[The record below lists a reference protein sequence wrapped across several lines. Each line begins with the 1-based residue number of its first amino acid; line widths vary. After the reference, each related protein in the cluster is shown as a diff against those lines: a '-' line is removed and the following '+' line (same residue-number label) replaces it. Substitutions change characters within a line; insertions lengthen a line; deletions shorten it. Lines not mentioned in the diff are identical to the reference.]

1 MSPKEGRTDLNV
13 KLIQGIYDALA
24 KGDAPTALGMFD
36 PKIKWT
42 EEEGFPTAGT
52 YIGPDAVLEKVF
64 KRLGADWE
72 GFSVAPNEFIVDG
85 DTVVALG
92 WYGGKSKATGKSLRA
107 RFAHVWR
114 IRNGKA
120 IGFEQV
126 ADSAKVHEALH

>member
-1 MSPKEGRTDLNV
+1 MSPKEGRSDLNV
-13 KLIQGIYDALA
+13 KLIRGIYDALA

-42 EEEGFPTAGT
+42 EEAGFPTAGT
-52 YIGPDAVLEKVF
+52 YVGPDAVLEKVF
-64 KRLGADWE
+64 RKLGADWD
-72 GFSVAPNEFIVDG
+72 GFSVAPDEFIVND
-85 DTVVALG
+85 DPVVALG
-92 WYGGKSKATGKSLRA
+92 WYGGKSKATGKSFRA

-120 IGFEQV
+120 TGFEQV